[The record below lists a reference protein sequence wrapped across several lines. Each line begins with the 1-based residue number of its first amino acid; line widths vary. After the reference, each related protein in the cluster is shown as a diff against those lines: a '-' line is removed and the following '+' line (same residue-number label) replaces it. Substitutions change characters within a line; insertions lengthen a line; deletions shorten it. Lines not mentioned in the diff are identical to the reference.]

1 MNRFLIAALLV
12 FCFAVAACAPS
23 STLFQPS
30 NSAMQAANPVALTVG
45 QRSEVDGMD
54 VWRDGGPDRKF
65 REIGRIED
73 YGHSSVFARNRRMA
87 DVAELATA
95 QGGDAV
101 VAIRSDA
108 SGCAPNRIGGANCTD
123 KRVFAVIAYD
133 E

>member
-1 MNRFLIAALLV
+1 MNRFPISALLA

-30 NSAMQAANPVALTVG
+30 NSAMQAANPVPLAVG

-54 VWRDGGPDRKF
+54 VWRDGGPGRKF

-73 YGHSSVFARNRRMA
+73 YGDSSVFARNRRMA
-87 DVAELATA
+87 DVVELATA
-95 QGGDAV
+95 QSG
-101 VAIRSDA
+101 DA

-123 KRVFAVIAYD
+123 KRVFVVIAYD

>member
-1 MNRFLIAALLV
+1 MNRFLIAALPV

-30 NSAMQAANPVALTVG
+30 NSAMQAANPVPLTVG
-45 QRSEVDGMD
+45 Q
-54 VWRDGGPDRKF
+54 
-65 REIGRIED
+65 
-73 YGHSSVFARNRRMA
+73 
-87 DVAELATA
+87 
-95 QGGDAV
+95 
-101 VAIRSDA
+101 RSDA